1 MDRCLILIPL
11 KAIFITLYIIL
22 ETQTKKGK
30 INLKWKKMTKLI
42 FFILAFIFGYPLEK
56 IIITKLCFSREANH
70 GFFAASSL
78 LIPSSLFF
86 VSETMFFIEKNS
98 IWVIFVVSMSFFK
111 MLMLSFTFLNPWK
124 ISYNNCL
131 KVIVYWLYHLHHF
144 SVCFH

>member
-1 MDRCLILIPL
+1 MKKDDQVD
-11 KAIFITLYIIL
+11 IFHFRLYIWL
-22 ETQTKKGK
+22 STGK
-30 INLKWKKMTKLI
+30 D
-42 FFILAFIFGYPLEK
+42 Y

-86 VSETMFFIEKNS
+86 VSETMFFILKNS

-124 ISYNNCL
+124 ISYNSCL
-131 KVIVYWLYHLHHF
+131 KVIVY
-144 SVCFH
+144 